1 MRRVLAADFAKLV
14 HFDPTCRGLL
24 VLGRRVV
31 TVLAIAALQ
40 SNDFSHDP
48 ISHSPTLAESAL
60 IPERPI
66 HAMRKLGQ
74 TTSSGGGYRR
84 SCRLPRTLA

>member
-1 MRRVLAADFAKLV
+1 MRRVLAAEFAKLAV
-14 HFDPTCRGLL
+14 LKTAGCRLF